1 MKAVSVKD
9 SGVGI
14 EISERAIPTL
24 KQGEALVKMEYCG
37 VCHTD
42 LHVANG
48 DFGKVPGRILGH
60 EGIGIVTEVANDVTS
75 YVIRKKY
82 SFPFFVFV
90 SGYKKVL
97 NK

>member
-24 KQGEALVKMEYCG
+24 KQGEALVKWSI
-37 VCHTD
+37 VVFCHTD

-48 DFGKVPGRILGH
+48 ILVKFRSDLRPRGDRDRH
-60 EGIGIVTEVANDVTS
+60 
-75 YVIRKKY
+75 
-82 SFPFFVFV
+82 
-90 SGYKKVL
+90 
-97 NK
+97 